1 MISLRA
7 VSSFFVTRAMAFSEQ
22 IRGRL
27 SDVARAALRCIPT
40 QIFAGASWNG
50 VGAIHPAPSISLV
63 RPTASPPLPPLVRPT
78 GPPPAPPRGGP
89 PAYPAPAPPR
99 GGPPAYPAPAQP
111 LVRPT
116 GPPPPLHIPATAHVS
131 RQATRCDRQ
140 SARHTRS

>member
-1 MISLRA
+1 MISIRA
-7 VSSFFVTRAMAFSEQ
+7 VSSFFVNTAMAFSEQ

-89 PAYPAPAPPR
+89 PAYPAPAPP
-99 GGPPAYPAPAQP
+99 
-111 LVRPT
+111 LVRPA
-116 GPPPPLHIPATAHVS
+116 GPPPPPLHIPATAHVP
-131 RQATRCDRQ
+131 RRATRCSRPCVWRTQ
-140 SARHTRS
+140 S